1 VFFNPGEVIRSAP
14 LGRQACR
21 FHPDAR
27 TIHSI
32 IRLRPNAKQKYPES
46 LSEIQDHLKTTN
58 SDSFNCVKV
67 LIVSEAFMCNS
78 PHLEALLVHIKNVS
92 PCCIFLFDG
101 DCLQLAMK
109 ATPNYPASPFL
120 TRDRFQ
126 EVCPNTQI
134 IVFEKCMKYRIR
146 NAVKLAHMEK
156 MRLGVAQQDTIDYLK
171 KAIIPKEHHPVLRV
185 FANARP
191 AAEFNETQLNLILGK
206 SKSLTVT
213 VLQAKD
219 FWTDSKF
226 PTKMSTNE
234 EHSLSVDDNIKV
246 VQGAPI
252 LIVQNHL
259 AEKCFGQQQGQ
270 KLHVGNGTTG
280 FFREYD
286 RETDSI
292 IVDVEF
298 ADKKEYVRMKRW
310 NFCTETKTR
319 SQFPIM
325 LAWAATIQ
333 KVQGME
339 FKSLEVDFCLNYY
352 AIPSSG
358 SSDFFQGCA
367 YMVFTRAETVVVI
380 GDITL
385 PLLNNVNSWCLQW
398 WKLQVSLWNDFK
410 KGQLTQKSLL
420 FRNAIHQHNWH
431 AAQLQKIANDRKQA
445 NSSASVTAPT
455 LALVPTIPASA
466 SASAPAPAPASAS
479 ASSSA
484 LTTAPAPAPPN
495 KRQAPALDFDPPL
508 ISASTSASQQQQPN
522 EQTLVV
528 EEDSFEVD
536 WDIDD
541 RDSAYQ
547 YQVTLA
553 DDLVPVPVSFNPAA
567 LPSLRPAGAQAS
579 APALAPTLAHVPAS
593 APAPAPLTA
602 PSPASDPDKAE
613 AEAKAK
619 ATAAEA
625 KANAEAGAKARGFT
639 PAPAPVFAPA
649 SFPAPACALTHLV
662 DDDVPPHASV
672 CALTSASAQ
681 PPAHKRPYG
690 ATVRH
695 TAFTLQFANALASA
709 PAPPQP
715 DAHKRQAPPPNPQ
728 CPPSVF
734 PATMTFSST
743 KKRKTFPTIKKVGDL
758 IEVSS

>member
-1 VFFNPGEVIRSAP
+1 MTGSRETQVDLLFKHVSKHPRHNNSNWDQRSVSGEVWHTDFLRRKTNLEKQLYQSNNNASEEQRKAYELLFGRGGFKAQNVCLVGVGGAGKTWIAQKLSKLLQCVFFNFGEVIRSAP

-32 IRLRPNAKQKYPES
+32 IRLRPNAKHKYPES
-46 LSEIQDHLKTTN
+46 LSEIQDHLKTSN

-78 PHLEALLVHIKNVS
+78 PHLEALLVHIKSVS
-92 PCCIFLFDG
+92 PSFIFLFDG

-146 NAVKLAHMEK
+146 NAEKLAHMGK

-171 KAIIPKEHHPVLRV
+171 KAVIPEQHPVLRV

-191 AAEFNETQLNLILGK
+191 AAEFNERKLNLTLGK
-206 SKSLTVT
+206 SNSLTVT

-219 FWTDSKF
+219 FYTESKI
-226 PTKMSTNE
+226 TTTMSTSE
-234 EHSLSVDDNIKV
+234 EHSLSVDANIKV

-259 AEKCFGQQQGQ
+259 AEKYFGQQQGQ
-270 KLHVGNGTTG
+270 KLHVGNGTSG

-286 RETDSI
+286 SATDSI

-298 ADKKEYVRMKRW
+298 ADKKEYVRIKRW

-319 SQFPIM
+319 SQFPVM

-352 AIPSSG
+352 SVPSSG

-410 KGQLTQKSLL
+410 KGNLTQKSLL

-445 NSSASVTAPT
+445 NASASVPA
-455 LALVPTIPASA
+455 LALVPTIPAST
-466 SASAPAPAPASAS
+466 SASAPAPANRHTSVPSNKRPAASGARPPSASAS
-479 ASSSA
+479 ASAHTYPDQVVAASKRRKTLPKIERVVA
-484 LTTAPAPAPPN
+484 ILEVTAVVAA
-495 KRQAPALDFDPPL
+495 AAT
-508 ISASTSASQQQQPN
+508 AVVAVCN
-522 EQTLVV
+522 E
-528 EEDSFEVD
+528 
-536 WDIDD
+536 IK
-541 RDSAYQ
+541 
-547 YQVTLA
+547 
-553 DDLVPVPVSFNPAA
+553 
-567 LPSLRPAGAQAS
+567 PSLRRDA
-579 APALAPTLAHVPAS
+579 TLK
-593 APAPAPLTA
+593 L
-602 PSPASDPDKAE
+602 
-613 AEAKAK
+613 
-619 ATAAEA
+619 
-625 KANAEAGAKARGFT
+625 
-639 PAPAPVFAPA
+639 
-649 SFPAPACALTHLV
+649 
-662 DDDVPPHASV
+662 
-672 CALTSASAQ
+672 
-681 PPAHKRPYG
+681 
-690 ATVRH
+690 
-695 TAFTLQFANALASA
+695 LQDQS
-709 PAPPQP
+709 
-715 DAHKRQAPPPNPQ
+715 
-728 CPPSVF
+728 C
-734 PATMTFSST
+734 
-743 KKRKTFPTIKKVGDL
+743 
-758 IEVSS
+758 

>member
-1 VFFNPGEVIRSAP
+1 MTGSRETRLDLLFKHLFKHPRHGNSNWHQGSVSGEVWHADYLRRKTNLEKQLYQSNNNASEEQRKAYELLFGRSGFKAQNVCLVGVGGAGKTWIAQKLSKLLQCVFFNPGEVIRSAP

-32 IRLRPNAKQKYPES
+32 IRLRPNAKHKYPES
-46 LSEIQDHLKTTN
+46 LSEIQDHLKTSN

-146 NAVKLAHMEK
+146 NAVKLAHMDK

-171 KAIIPKEHHPVLRV
+171 KAMIPKEQHPVLRV
-185 FANARP
+185 FANAHP

-213 VLQAKD
+213 VLQAKE
-219 FWTDSKF
+219 FWTDSKI
-226 PTKMSTNE
+226 PTRMSTNE
-234 EHSLSVDDNIKV
+234 EHSLSVDANIKV

-298 ADKKEYVRMKRW
+298 ADKKEYVRIKRW

-367 YMVFTRAETVVVI
+367 YMVFTRAETVKVI

-385 PLLNNVNSWCLQW
+385 PLLNNVNLWCLQW

-410 KGQLTQKSLL
+410 KGNSTQKSLL

-445 NSSASVTAPT
+445 NASASVTAPT
-455 LALVPTIPASA
+455 LALVPAIPASA

-484 LTTAPAPAPPN
+484 LTTAPAPAHATAPRN
-495 KRQAPALDFDPPL
+495 KRQVLALDF
-508 ISASTSASQQQQPN
+508 
-522 EQTLVV
+522 E
-528 EEDSFEVD
+528 
-536 WDIDD
+536 
-541 RDSAYQ
+541 
-547 YQVTLA
+547 
-553 DDLVPVPVSFNPAA
+553 
-567 LPSLRPAGAQAS
+567 
-579 APALAPTLAHVPAS
+579 PT
-593 APAPAPLTA
+593 PAP
-602 PSPASDPDKAE
+602 PSK
-613 AEAKAK
+613 AKAK
-619 ATAAEA
+619 ADQVVAASKRRKNLPKIEAVVAIVEVTAVVAAAATAAVA
-625 KANAEAGAKARGFT
+625 
-639 PAPAPVFAPA
+639 
-649 SFPAPACALTHLV
+649 
-662 DDDVPPHASV
+662 V
-672 CALTSASAQ
+672 CNQTKPSL
-681 PPAHKRPYG
+681 RRD
-690 ATVRH
+690 ATLKL
-695 TAFTLQFANALASA
+695 LQDQS
-709 PAPPQP
+709 
-715 DAHKRQAPPPNPQ
+715 
-728 CPPSVF
+728 C
-734 PATMTFSST
+734 
-743 KKRKTFPTIKKVGDL
+743 
-758 IEVSS
+758 